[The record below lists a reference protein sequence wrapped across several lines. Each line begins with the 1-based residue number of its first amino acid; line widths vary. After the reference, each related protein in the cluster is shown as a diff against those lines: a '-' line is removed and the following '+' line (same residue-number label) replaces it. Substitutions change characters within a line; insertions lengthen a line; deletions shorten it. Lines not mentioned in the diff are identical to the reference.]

1 MVLFKIEHSYN
12 KNGPQCNEPQKLNTK
27 LLGFVICTR
36 NIQLKNVYWLYKNA

>member
-1 MVLFKIEHSYN
+1 MRPLARDE
-12 KNGPQCNEPQKLNTK
+12 CNEPQKLNTK